1 VTTQTLNFKEA
12 VMPPD
17 LPNEQELNLK
27 KRARRRLVGAVALV
41 LLMVIVLPRILQ
53 DRAALAPQESIKIT
67 MPAVDG
73 QDVVVNRDSIVAPKV
88 DHDQISELVA
98 KQDTVTPIPVI
109 NESSKVE
116 VVHNQVVEVDTKSD
130 DQHVFDLKQS
140 STESKISDSEKLIT
154 KAEKKTDV
162 KSVPEAIK
170 AKTVEVKVKEIKP
183 EESKVNKSKV
193 VESKAVET
201 KPSQKKSNG
210 FSVQVGVYSD
220 ANNVQQLQG
229 KLKEIGYSS
238 HTEKVSTPKG
248 EKIRLK
254 AGNFPT
260 RQDAIQAQAKIQKIG
275 LSGMVVSND

>member
-1 VTTQTLNFKEA
+1 
-12 VMPPD
+12 MPPD

-41 LLMVIVLPRILQ
+41 LLMVIVLPRVLQ

-73 QDVVVNRDSIVAPKV
+73 QDVVVNRDSIVVPKV

-98 KQDTVTPIPVI
+98 KQEPVTQMPVI

-116 VVHNQVVEVDTKSD
+116 AVHNQVVDVDAKSD
-130 DQHVFDLKQS
+130 DQHVSDFKQS
-140 STESKISDSEKLIT
+140 STENKISDSEKPIT
-154 KAEKKTDV
+154 KAEKKIDV
-162 KSVPEAIK
+162 KNVPEAIK
-170 AKTVEVKVKEIKP
+170 SKTVEVKVKEIKP
-183 EESKVNKSKV
+183 EEPKINKPKV
-193 VESKAVET
+193 VEPKVSEPKVVET
-201 KPSQKKSNG
+201 KASQKKSNG

-254 AGNFPT
+254 AGSFPT
-260 RQDAIQAQAKIQKIG
+260 RQDAVQAQAKIQKIG